1 MSGPPTISCVIPVHN
16 GRRDL
21 RRAVDS
27 VLLQS
32 PEVQVVLVDDCSTDG
47 SADLVLE
54 MAASDVRILA
64 VMLPSNH
71 GQGFARNVGVGAA
84 EADYVTFLDQ
94 DDEHMAGWYV
104 HAFDVLERYPGVA
117 AVKGDVELVGIPD
130 EVSLSR
136 GDARWR
142 AIVNSPI
149 WNVVMRKII
158 YGVLGGCPTSSA
170 YRTREGTE
178 DIALITSVVRN
189 FEMLTSSYVATR
201 HYLQPNG
208 ATVAFLRRTTVVDDR
223 IQYLQI
229 TDGERE
235 AALSGAANEYE
246 LHSIANMACMRTLL
260 APQVEREGK
269 LRPPASASFLQRL
282 MGKSSEKR

>member
-1 MSGPPTISCVIPVHN
+1 
-16 GRRDL
+16 
-21 RRAVDS
+21 
-27 VLLQS
+27 
-32 PEVQVVLVDDCSTDG
+32 
-47 SADLVLE
+47 
-54 MAASDVRILA
+54 
-64 VMLPSNH
+64 
-71 GQGFARNVGVGAA
+71 
-84 EADYVTFLDQ
+84 
-94 DDEHMAGWYV
+94 MAGWYV